1 MIKSAHLYLGLAAL
15 LALPAI
21 VPAQDNSAALAVNEA
36 VRRQATAIELHSK
49 LAEAAATAQRNNI
62 IDAAKLYQEAVTQAQ
77 DIGSPQ
83 PETQQ
88 AIAGLAATSLA
99 LAREAQ
105 SRGDY
110 TEANTRVAL
119 VLKADPKNQAA
130 ILFKMQNDKLIAQT
144 NGHRPDAQ
152 TTETIPAVM
161 NQKTQA
167 GTLVQDGKLLYE
179 MGKLDEADAKLT
191 AAVKLDPDN
200 VGAYYYQNLVKQAR
214 YTRDLTQHSVDTQ
227 TRMEQVEK
235 QWVLPKSSAQLPPIG
250 NPYATNNLIYTGPGR
265 QAIVAKLD
273 HIRLDTV
280 SYDGLPLSEVV
291 RQLSEQSRL
300 RDPERKGINFLINPN
315 ADQSGPAIVAAN
327 GGGFG
332 GGLGGVGGA
341 PAPAPAAIDPAT
353 GLPAAP
359 AGGAGGGGEK
369 VDIGTAITVKLA
381 LTDVRLADVLDAI
394 VMVCEHPDGHPI
406 KYSIQDFAVVFAD
419 KGSFEPVPLF
429 TRTFKVD
436 PNTFYSGLE
445 SVGSS
450 SFGGGNSSSGGGGGG
465 GGGSRGGGGGGGS
478 SGQNQGGAVVGVV
491 NAFAGAGGLR
501 NQGGQ
506 GGGGGGGSGQGS
518 TSVLQGNG
526 TGTGGGGGGG
536 SQNQGGL
543 NYITTQTLANTPS
556 TIARAFF
563 TALGVNL
570 DQPAGKS
577 VFFNDKSGLLF
588 VKATE
593 SDLDTIDK
601 AIQTLNQV
609 APQVH
614 IKARFIEVSQDDSKA
629 LGFDWYLGQFNVGN
643 QVVGTGGSSPSL
655 TVPTSAANPLLPG
668 GSSAFPGNTS
678 SSLVPSSGN
687 DQLIT
692 SGLRNS
698 GPTIGTLTGILT
710 DPNFRVALHALEQRG
725 GFETLGEPEITT
737 MSGRQAQMR
746 ATQVVTV
753 ITDFNFQQGTGGIQ
767 QNTGGTTQ

>member
-1 MIKSAHLYLGLAAL
+1 MIKSAHLYLGLAVL

-21 VPAQDNSAALAVNEA
+21 VPAQDNNASMAVNEA
-36 VRRQATAIELHSK
+36 VLRQAKAIELNNK
-49 LAEAAATAQRNNI
+49 LAEAAAAAQHNDI
-62 IDAAKLYQEAVTQAQ
+62 IGAAKLYQDAVTLGQE
-77 DIGSPQ
+77 IGSIEPQ
-83 PETQQ
+83 TQQ

-99 LAREAQ
+99 LARDAQ
-105 SRGDY
+105 SRTDY
-110 TEANTRVAL
+110 AEADTRVRL
-119 VLKADPKNQAA
+119 VLKADPKNPAA
-130 ILFKMQNDKLIAQT
+130 IAFKAQNDKLIALSA
-144 NGHRPDAQ
+144 GHVPSPA
-152 TTETIPAVM
+152 TTEMVPAIM
-161 NQKTQA
+161 NQKVQA

-179 MGKLDEADAKLT
+179 MGKLDEADAKLM

-200 VGAYYYQNLVKQAR
+200 TGAYYYQNLVKQAR

-235 QWVLPKSSAQLPPIG
+235 QWVLPKNSAQLPPIA
-250 NPYATNNLIYTGPGR
+250 NAYATNTLIYTGPGR
-265 QAIVAKLD
+265 QGIVAKLD
-273 HIRLDTV
+273 KIRLDTV

-291 RQLSEQSRL
+291 RQLTEQSKL

-315 ADQSGPAIVAAN
+315 ADQSGPAIAGGN
-327 GGGFG
+327 PGGFG
-332 GGLGGVGGA
+332 GIPGGA
-341 PAPAPAAIDPAT
+341 APAPAAIDPAT
-353 GLPAAP
+353 GLPASP
-359 AGGAGGGGEK
+359 AAGAGGSEK
-369 VDIGTAITVKLA
+369 VDIGTAVTVKLGLA
-381 LTDVRLADVLDAI
+381 DVRLADVLDAI
-394 VMVCEHPDGHPI
+394 VMVCDHPDGHPI
-406 KYSIQDFAVVFAD
+406 KYSILDFGVVFAD

-450 SFGGGNSSSGGGGGG
+450 SFGSSSSSGGGGGG
-465 GGGSRGGGGGGGS
+465 GGKGGGGGGGGGGS
-478 SGQNQGGAVVGVV
+478 QQGGGAVVGVV
-491 NAFAGAGGLR
+491 NAFSGAGQLR
-501 NQGGQ
+501 NQGGSG
-506 GGGGGGGSGQGS
+506 GGGGGGGSGQGQG
-518 TSVLQGNG
+518 SVLGSGAGGAN
-526 TGTGGGGGGG
+526 GTGGGGGGQ
-536 SQNQGGL
+536 QNQGGL
-543 NYITTQTLANTPS
+543 NYITTQTLANAPS
-556 TIARAFF
+556 SLARAFF

-570 DQPAGKS
+570 DQPAGKA

-614 IKARFIEVSQDDSKA
+614 IKARFIEVSQNDSKA
-629 LGFDWYLGQFNVGN
+629 FGFDWYLGQFNVGN
-643 QVVGTGGSSPSL
+643 QAVGTGGSSPSL
-655 TVPTSAANPLLPG
+655 TVPTSAANPLG
-668 GSSAFPGNTS
+668 AFPGNTAS
-678 SSLVPSSGN
+678 SIVPASAN

-692 SGLRNS
+692 SGLRNA

-753 ITDFNFQQGTGGIQ
+753 IIDFNFQQGASGVTTGGGAVQ
-767 QNTGGTTQ
+767 